1 MKRIEK
7 IFLLIL
13 GLFFLKALLLAF
25 YAGAEMSG
33 SSIPQNAT
41 MRDSNCLEE
50 LRTFL
55 LQEKEALEAEKRD
68 LLAKKEE
75 LLLLEKRVQEQMAA
89 LKELI
94 NNAEAKLQELK
105 GIQDE
110 RFKLL
115 VKSYSEMKPSKA
127 AQMLINMDRETAV
140 KILSQLKSSQVASIL
155 AAMPPDKAAAL
166 TEAMTGTPAKE

>member
-25 YAGAEMSG
+25 YAGAEMSV
-33 SSIPQNAT
+33 SSNPQNVSMST
-41 MRDSNCLEE
+41 SNCLEE
-50 LRTFL
+50 VRASL
-55 LQEKEALEAEKRD
+55 LQEKEALEVEKRD

-75 LLLLEKRVQEQMAA
+75 LLLMEKRVQEQMAA

-115 VKSYSEMKPSKA
+115 VKSYSEMRPSKA
-127 AQMLINMDRETAV
+127 AQMLVNMDREMAA
-140 KILSQLKSSQVASIL
+140 KILSHLPSSQVANIL

-166 TEAMTGTPAKE
+166 VEAMAGAPAKE

>member
-33 SSIPQNAT
+33 SSLPQNAT
-41 MRDSNCLEE
+41 MRGSNCLEE
-50 LRTFL
+50 LRTSL

-75 LLLLEKRVQEQMAA
+75 LLLMEKRVQEQMSA

-127 AQMLINMDRETAV
+127 AQMLVNMDRETAV
-140 KILSQLKSSQVASIL
+140 KILSQLKSSQVANIL

-166 TEAMTGTPAKE
+166 AEAMTGSPAKE

>member
-25 YAGAEMSG
+25 YAGAEISG

-41 MRDSNCLEE
+41 MSNSNCLEE
-50 LRTFL
+50 LRTSL
-55 LQEKEALEAEKRD
+55 LQEKEALEAEKRE
-68 LLAKKEE
+68 LLTKKEE
-75 LLLLEKRVQEQMAA
+75 LLLMEKRVQEQMAA

-94 NNAEAKLQELK
+94 NNAEVKLQELK

-110 RFKLL
+110 RFRLL
-115 VKSYSEMKPSKA
+115 VKSYSEMRPSKA

-140 KILSQLKSSQVASIL
+140 KILSQLKSSQVANIL

-166 TEAMTGTPAKE
+166 VEAMTGAPAKE

>member
-33 SSIPQNAT
+33 SSNPQNAS
-41 MRDSNCLEE
+41 MSNSNCLEE
-50 LRTFL
+50 VRASF

-75 LLLLEKRVQEQMAA
+75 ILLMEKRVQEQMSA

-127 AQMLINMDRETAV
+127 AQMLVNMDRETAV

-166 TEAMTGTPAKE
+166 AEAMTGAPAKE

>member
-50 LRTFL
+50 LRTSL
-55 LQEKEALEAEKRD
+55 LQEKEALEAEKRE

-94 NNAEAKLQELK
+94 NNAEVKLQELK

-115 VKSYSEMKPSKA
+115 VKSYSEMRPSKA

-140 KILSQLKSSQVASIL
+140 KILSQLKSSQVANIL

-166 TEAMTGTPAKE
+166 VEAMTGSPAKE

>member
-25 YAGAEMSG
+25 YAGAEMSA
-33 SSIPQNAT
+33 SSNPQNAS
-41 MRDSNCLEE
+41 MSNSNCLEE
-50 LRTFL
+50 LRASL
-55 LQEKEALEAEKRD
+55 LQEKEALEVEKRD

-75 LLLLEKRVQEQMAA
+75 LLLMEKRVQEQMAA

-115 VKSYSEMKPSKA
+115 VKSYSEMRPSKA
-127 AQMLINMDRETAV
+127 AQMLVNMDREMAA
-140 KILSQLKSSQVASIL
+140 KILSQLPSSQVANIL

-166 TEAMTGTPAKE
+166 VEAMAGAPAKE

>member
-25 YAGAEMSG
+25 YAGAEMSA
-33 SSIPQNAT
+33 SSNPQNAS
-41 MRDSNCLEE
+41 MSYSNCLEE
-50 LRTFL
+50 LRASL
-55 LQEKEALEAEKRD
+55 LQEKEALEVEKRD

-75 LLLLEKRVQEQMAA
+75 LLLMEKRVQEQMAA

-115 VKSYSEMKPSKA
+115 VKSYSEMRPSKA
-127 AQMLINMDRETAV
+127 AQMLVNMDREMAA
-140 KILSQLKSSQVASIL
+140 KILSQLPSSQVANIL

-166 TEAMTGTPAKE
+166 VEAMAGAPAKE

>member
-1 MKRIEK
+1 MKKIEK

-50 LRTFL
+50 LRTSL
-55 LQEKEALEAEKRD
+55 LQQKEALEAEKRD

-94 NNAEAKLQELK
+94 NNAEVKLQELK

-115 VKSYSEMKPSKA
+115 VKSYSEMRPSKA
-127 AQMLINMDRETAV
+127 AQMLINMDRETAA
-140 KILSQLKSSQVASIL
+140 KILSQLKSTQVANIL
-155 AAMPPDKAAAL
+155 AAMPPEKAAAL
-166 TEAMTGTPAKE
+166 VEAMTGSPAKE

>member
-50 LRTFL
+50 LRASL
-55 LQEKEALEAEKRD
+55 LQEKEAFEAEKRE

-94 NNAEAKLQELK
+94 NDAEVKLQELK

-115 VKSYSEMKPSKA
+115 VKSYSEMRPSKA

-155 AAMPPDKAAAL
+155 AAMPPDKAAAIV
-166 TEAMTGTPAKE
+166 EAMTGSPAKE

>member
-50 LRTFL
+50 LRASL
-55 LQEKEALEAEKRD
+55 LQEKETLEAEKRE

-94 NNAEAKLQELK
+94 NDAEVKLQELK

-115 VKSYSEMKPSKA
+115 VKSYSEMRPSKA

-155 AAMPPDKAAAL
+155 AAMPPDKAAAIV
-166 TEAMTGTPAKE
+166 EAMTGSPAKE

>member
-1 MKRIEK
+1 MKKIEK

-50 LRTFL
+50 LRTSL

-94 NNAEAKLQELK
+94 NNAEVKLQELK

-115 VKSYSEMKPSKA
+115 VKSYSEMRPSKA

-140 KILSQLKSSQVASIL
+140 KILSQLKSTQVANIL
-155 AAMPPDKAAAL
+155 AAMPPEKAAAL
-166 TEAMTGTPAKE
+166 VEAMTGSPAKE

>member
-50 LRTFL
+50 LRASL
-55 LQEKEALEAEKRD
+55 LQEKETLEAEKRE

-94 NNAEAKLQELK
+94 NDAEVKLQELK

-115 VKSYSEMKPSKA
+115 VKSYSEMRPSKA

-140 KILSQLKSSQVASIL
+140 KILSQLKSSQVANIL

-166 TEAMTGTPAKE
+166 VEAMTGSPAKE

>member
-33 SSIPQNAT
+33 GSIPQNAT
-41 MRDSNCLEE
+41 MSNSNCLEE
-50 LRTFL
+50 LRTSL

-94 NNAEAKLQELK
+94 NNAEVKLQELK

-115 VKSYSEMKPSKA
+115 IKSYSEMRPSKA

-140 KILSQLKSSQVASIL
+140 KILSQLKSSQVANIL
-155 AAMPPDKAAAL
+155 AAMPPEKAAAL
-166 TEAMTGTPAKE
+166 VEAMTGSPAKE

>member
-7 IFLLIL
+7 IFLVIL

-33 SSIPQNAT
+33 GSIPQKET
-41 MRDSNCLEE
+41 STDTGCFEE
-50 LRTFL
+50 IRASL
-55 LQEKEALEAEKRD
+55 LQEKEAIEAEKRE
-68 LLAKKEE
+68 LLAKREE
-75 LLLLEKRVQEQMAA
+75 LLLLEKRTQEQIAA

-110 RFKLL
+110 RFMLL
-115 VKSYSEMKPSKA
+115 VKSYAEMRPSKA
-127 AQMLINMDRETAV
+127 AQQLMNMDRVTAV

-155 AAMPPDKAAAL
+155 AAMPPEKAAAL
-166 TEAMTGTPAKE
+166 AEAMTGAPANE

>member
-50 LRTFL
+50 LRTSL

-75 LLLLEKRVQEQMAA
+75 LLLLEKRVQEQMSA

-94 NNAEAKLQELK
+94 NNAEVKLQELK

-127 AQMLINMDRETAV
+127 AQMLVNMDRETAV

-155 AAMPPDKAAAL
+155 AAMPPEKAAAL
-166 TEAMTGTPAKE
+166 AEAMTGAPAKE

>member
-7 IFLLIL
+7 IFLVIL

-41 MRDSNCLEE
+41 TADSSCLEE
-50 LRTFL
+50 LRASL
-55 LQEKEALEAEKRD
+55 LQEKETLEAEKRD
-68 LLAKKEE
+68 LLTKKEE
-75 LLLLEKRVQEQMAA
+75 VLLLEKRAQEQMAA

-115 VKSYSEMKPSKA
+115 VKSYSEMRPSKA
-127 AQMLINMDRETAV
+127 AQLLLNMDREMAV
-140 KILSQLKSSQVASIL
+140 KILSQLKSSQVANIL

-166 TEAMTGTPAKE
+166 AEAMTGSPAKE

>member
-41 MRDSNCLEE
+41 MRESNCLEE
-50 LRTFL
+50 LRTSL

-94 NNAEAKLQELK
+94 NNAEVKLQELK

-115 VKSYSEMKPSKA
+115 VKSYSEMRPSKA

-140 KILSQLKSSQVASIL
+140 KILSQLKSSQVANIL

-166 TEAMTGTPAKE
+166 VEAMTGSPAKE